1 MHKTVNNTNSFSSAR
16 YFGLIGIGLHS
27 TELRVSLMASC
38 IAALA
43 IGAFMYLLGWPHS
56 MYADILYN
64 LADAYSQTLLC
75 VLTIGMSV
83 VACTLSH
90 KRARLSSIMLPARRD
105 EKFLARVTVVLLG
118 TAVPFTVLMGVIG
131 GVTALLSLR
140 YDPVGALGSVDIWRA
155 MGFHIRFAGLST
167 YGIINSL
174 GASLCLLSIYLLGGV
189 LWKGPSWPIT
199 TASIIAI
206 SLIFV
211 WAWSKAVPDY
221 RNFIGLEYDIAYG
234 VVAYGITTLLSWA
247 AYRAFARMQMTNPRM
262 TYPWFKRR
270 SGDSRSG
277 R

>member
-1 MHKTVNNTNSFSSAR
+1 
-16 YFGLIGIGLHS
+16 
-27 TELRVSLMASC
+27 
-38 IAALA
+38 
-43 IGAFMYLLGWPHS
+43 MYLLGWPHS

-189 LWKGPSWPIT
+189 LWKGPSWPGT

-270 SGDSRSG
+270 GGEGRSG